1 MLDPADEA
9 DEQLDAPPR
18 SISPERIASISV
30 SLSAKRWARA
40 KDSCS

>member
-9 DEQLDAPPR
+9 VEQQNDLPR
-18 SISPERIASISV
+18 SIPPERIASIGV